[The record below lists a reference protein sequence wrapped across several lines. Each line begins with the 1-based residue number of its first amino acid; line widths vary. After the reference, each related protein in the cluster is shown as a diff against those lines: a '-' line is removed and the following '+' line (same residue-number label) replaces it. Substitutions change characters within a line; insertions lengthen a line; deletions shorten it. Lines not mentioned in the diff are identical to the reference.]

1 MTNTELNGILA
12 ANKKVMVKLSAPWC
26 GPCRALAPVV
36 EKIAEERTDVRFVEV
51 DVEGSPE
58 VASEYGITS
67 VPTIL
72 FFKNGEAFDMTVG
85 MVTSDRIT
93 GILDRMDE

>member
-1 MTNTELNGILA
+1 MTNNELNGILA
-12 ANKKVMVKLSAPWC
+12 TNRKVMVKLSAPWC
-26 GPCRALAPVV
+26 GPCKALAPIVD
-36 EKIAEERTDVRFVEV
+36 KIAEERADTRVVMV

-58 VASEYGITS
+58 IASEYGITS

-85 MVTSDRIT
+85 MVNAEKIN